1 MKKVALVI
9 TVALGLI
16 SCGSGSGSDSGIP
29 DVIQTPLTSDVNV
42 AASINGATVTTTFN
56 SNTSS
61 NINDGDD
68 TTTWISDPDVSLVID
83 FSSVNEVKKI
93 TIRKVSSATAGGS
106 NPDILVEL
114 SEDGVTYKSS
124 DITTITGGDLSC
136 NSSGFS
142 SELLVCEMNVFS
154 ARFLRL
160 TSKNGKSFEFKEV
173 EVISNK

>member
-1 MKKVALVI
+1 MNKVALAI

-16 SCGSGSGSDSGIP
+16 SCGSGSDSGIP
-29 DVIQTPLTSDVNV
+29 DVIQTPMTSDVNV

-83 FSSVNEVKKI
+83 FSSVNKVKKI

-114 SEDGVTYKSS
+114 SEDGITYKSS

-136 NSSGFS
+136 NSNAFS
-142 SELLVCEMNVFS
+142 SELLVCEMNAFS